1 MLESQRDIS
10 GVRDFSA
17 ASNVRL
23 LVVVNVVHQN
33 IDILRVAPHRSITRL
48 IFGQFSKRELL
59 VRLLFRIRVWGNRLE
74 GLGQENRVHLNEVST
89 FVL

>member
-1 MLESQRDIS
+1 MLESQRDIP
-10 GVRDFSA
+10 GVRDFST

-33 IDILRVAPHRSITRL
+33 IDILWVTPHRSITRL

-59 VRLLFRIRVWGNRLE
+59 VWLLFRIRVWGNRLE
-74 GLGQENRVHLNEVST
+74 GFGQKNRVHLNEVST
-89 FVL
+89 LIL